1 MNTKRN
7 KSSFDTYK
15 LTFLAIL
22 TAIVFVLQFF
32 VKIPLGQFTISVS
45 LSVIVLG
52 AAVYGYFGGGFLG
65 AVSGFAI
72 LLNGD
77 AALFYG
83 FNFLLTVLLVM
94 LKGIASGLAAAFAFK
109 LLKRINEYVAV
120 IVAAIL
126 APIVNTGIF
135 FLGSILFFFPDIQAM
150 AGGQNVIIFVL
161 IGFIGLNF
169 FVELLLNVLLAPV
182 IVRLL
187 KLIPLTKQRL
197 F

>member
-135 FLGSILFFFPDIQAM
+135 FLGTILFFFPDIQAM

-169 FVELLLNVLLAPV
+169 FVELILNVLLAPV

>member
-135 FLGSILFFFPDIQAM
+135 FLGTILFFFPDIQAM

-169 FVELLLNVLLAPV
+169 FVELILNVLLAPI

>member
-1 MNTKRN
+1 MKYTEN
-7 KSSFDTYK
+7 KTSLDVYK

-45 LSVIVLG
+45 LAVIVLG
-52 AAVYGYFGGGFLG
+52 AALFGFSGGAWLG
-65 AVSGFAI
+65 GVSAVAI

-83 FNFLLTVLLVM
+83 FNFWLTIVVVM
-94 LKGIASGLAAAFAFK
+94 LKGILSGVAAAGVYK
-109 LLKRINEYVAV
+109 LLKKFNTYISVT
-120 IVAAIL
+120 VAAVV

-135 FLGSILFFFPDIQAM
+135 FLGSILFFFPDIEAM
-150 AGGQNVIIFVL
+150 AGGQNATIFVL
-161 IGFIGLNF
+161 VAFIGLNF
-169 FVELLLNVLLAPV
+169 VVELILNVVLAPV

-187 KLIPLTKQRL
+187 KLLPLTKQRI

>member
-135 FLGSILFFFPDIQAM
+135 FLGTILFFFPDIQAM

>member
-1 MNTKRN
+1 MNNARN

-22 TAIVFVLQFF
+22 TAIVFILQFF

-83 FNFLLTVLLVM
+83 FNFILTVLLVL
-94 LKGIASGLAAAFAFK
+94 LKGIASGLAAAFAYK
-109 LLKRINEYVAV
+109 LLKRINTYVAV

-135 FLGSILFFFPDIQAM
+135 FLGSVLFFFPDIQTM
-150 AGGQNVIIFVL
+150 AGDQNVIIFVL
-161 IGFIGLNF
+161 IAFIGLNF
-169 FVELLLNVLLAPV
+169 FIELLLNVLLAPI

-187 KLIPLTKQRL
+187 KLIPLAKQRL

>member
-1 MNTKRN
+1 MSNFRN

-45 LSVIVLG
+45 LAVIVLG
-52 AAVYGYFGGGFLG
+52 AAVYSYLGGALLG
-65 AVSGFAI
+65 GVSGFAI

-83 FNFLLTVLLVM
+83 FNFWLTIVVVM
-94 LKGIASGLAAAFAFK
+94 VKGIASGLAAAFAYNLFK
-109 LLKRINEYVAV
+109 KLNTYLAV
-120 IVAAIL
+120 VISAVL

-135 FLGSILFFFPDIQAM
+135 FLGSVLFFFPDIEAM
-150 AGGQNVIIFVL
+150 AGGQNAIVFVL
-161 IGFIGLNF
+161 VAFIGVNF
-169 FVELLLNVLLAPV
+169 FVELILNVLLAPI
-182 IVRLL
+182 IVRLI
-187 KLIPLTKQRL
+187 KLVPVAKQRL

>member
-109 LLKRINEYVAV
+109 LIKRINEYVAV

-135 FLGSILFFFPDIQAM
+135 FLGTILFFFPDIQAM

-161 IGFIGLNF
+161 TGFIGLNF
-169 FVELLLNVLLAPV
+169 FVELILNVLLAPI

>member
-1 MNTKRN
+1 
-7 KSSFDTYK
+7 
-15 LTFLAIL
+15 
-22 TAIVFVLQFF
+22 
-32 VKIPLGQFTISVS
+32 
-45 LSVIVLG
+45 
-52 AAVYGYFGGGFLG
+52 
-65 AVSGFAI
+65 
-72 LLNGD
+72 
-77 AALFYG
+77 
-83 FNFLLTVLLVM
+83 M

-135 FLGSILFFFPDIQAM
+135 FLGTILFFFPDIQAM